1 MAMVGRG
8 SKLRGRAPRAVLLAM
23 AAGAL
28 VSGSCGK
35 SDEVT
40 TPPIA
45 LVPAPTPTA
54 TPTPVP
60 TPDPNATPATC
71 PLLTRWSSGIHNITD
86 ADAKPV
92 GTPYVGGAVVVDST
106 PLFAGQACNAEHD
119 SCGGRLCEPPDGGEW
134 WLLEGG
140 SPSQVR
146 GDGYQF
152 RISGLHQGHHRW
164 RVCPKTGTKDPQGVP
179 LEVRDNSCTEGVFD
193 VVPPPK
199 E

>member
-1 MAMVGRG
+1 MAMTGRG
-8 SKLRGRAPRAVLLAM
+8 SKRRGAPFALLAAM
-23 AAGAL
+23 VGGAL
-28 VSGSCGK
+28 ASGSCGK

-45 LVPAPTPTA
+45 LAPPPTP

-60 TPDPNATPATC
+60 TPDPNATPGTC

-92 GTPYVGGAVVVDST
+92 NRPYVGGAVLVDST
-106 PLFAGQACNAEHD
+106 PLFAGQACNNEHD
-119 SCGGRLCEPPDGGEW
+119 NCGGRLCEPPGGGEW
-134 WLLEGG
+134 WLLEGD
-140 SPSQVR
+140 SPSQIR

-152 RISGLHQGHHRW
+152 RIGALRQGHHRW
-164 RVCPKTGTKDPQGVP
+164 RVCPKTGTRDALGVP

-193 VVPPPK
+193 VIPVPK